1 MMSAAKWKTHTS
13 TTVFAS
19 KFEDIIN
26 KYATNN
32 ELRSQKIE
40 DYLIE
45 EAKKSGVIKSKIDH
59 T

>member
-13 TTVFAS
+13 TTIFAS

-26 KYATNN
+26 KYAANN

-45 EAKKSGVIKSKIDH
+45 EAKKAGVIKSKIDH

>member
-1 MMSAAKWKTHTS
+1 MTSAAKWKTHTS
-13 TTVFAS
+13 TTIFAT
-19 KFEDIIN
+19 KFEDIIK
-26 KYATNN
+26 KYAANN

-45 EAKKSGVIKSKIDH
+45 EAKKAGVIKSRIDH